1 MALET
6 EGRIAA
12 LHGTIGWKP
21 TQGKAVKCEEK
32 NPGFDPRLEAGI
44 TFKLAPQAPGAPPLL
59 THPGISRPH
68 PDELSIVLDQ
78 RPKNFNGQSR

>member
-6 EGRIAA
+6 EDRIAA

-21 TQGKAVKCEEK
+21 RQGKAVNCEEK

-44 TFKLAPQAPGAPPLL
+44 TFKLAPQAPGAPNCSPIQESPVL
-59 THPGISRPH
+59 TPMNSA
-68 PDELSIVLDQ
+68 
-78 RPKNFNGQSR
+78 